1 MSARRRAA
9 SALRRPAAGS
19 MSKRLQHDVVP
30 MSIPAD
36 VASPCLLGLT
46 RQTRMDSGNE
56 NEDISLTSI
65 ITEGDN
71 RTTVA
76 EPISAKINPSD
87 KANFREPC

>member
-1 MSARRRAA
+1 MISLQRILKHPSKHGDATSA
-9 SALRRPAAGS
+9 G
-19 MSKRLQHDVVP
+19 MDVGTT
-30 MSIPAD
+30 SIPAD

-71 RTTVA
+71 RTTVV
-76 EPISAKINPSD
+76 EPISAKINLSD
-87 KANFREPC
+87 KSNFREPC